1 MSEETPFPKELEPL
15 LLLVGDWA
23 SDPVDI
29 DTEKLDS
36 STPDELRDFVAAY
49 DAVSQDALFGYL
61 FGPASQE
68 EEPSPE
74 YLALTRLNVTVDEAR
89 ARLA

>member
-1 MSEETPFPKELEPL
+1 MSEGAPFPKELESL

-29 DTEKLDS
+29 DTAKLDE

-49 DAVSQDALFGYL
+49 DAVSQDTLFGYL

-89 ARLA
+89 VRLK

>member
-23 SDPVDI
+23 SDPDDI
-29 DTEKLDS
+29 ETSKIAS
-36 STPDELRDFVAAY
+36 SSADELSDFVAAY
-49 DAVSQDALFGYL
+49 DAVSQDAIFGYL

-68 EEPSPE
+68 DEPSPE

-89 ARLA
+89 ARLK